1 MNSRFWLL
9 AAVLPLAAAAQTA
22 EPVADTDTDNLP
34 PITVTGSHLLNAD
47 LTEMPVT
54 TIELEEVQNSGAR
67 SLGEYLQSLPMMS
80 GAPLNTAVGA
90 REGGGAVSRGVESV
104 ELRGMGAERTL
115 VLVNG
120 RRMVAGGNG
129 TSGVVDLASIPLAMV
144 ERIEILKNGASVEY
158 GADAVAGV
166 VNVITRRRM
175 DGVQM
180 LVTTEQTDRG
190 DGQATRFSAVTGG
203 LVAGADVVAGIEWF
217 DQSAVGK
224 GDRAFSA
231 ELLTVEGESN
241 TIVPGGSS
249 APPQGNFRTSD
260 GRVTLIDGRDGS
272 SVDDFR
278 PFISSGADNDR
289 YNFNPFEDLVQD
301 SQRLSA
307 FVQFNRP
314 LGALNWHAEALIQQ
328 RESQTRLAPLPF
340 FTNRLEGVDVS
351 ADNVYNPFGEELSDA
366 RRRLVEAGP
375 RNFSQDNRLW
385 RVVTGLEGQW
395 GQSYWNVEANYGRN
409 TVDQVQ
415 SGDLLRDRVAL
426 ALGPSYEADG
436 QFRCGTPEAT
446 VDGCV
451 PLNLFGGAGSITSD
465 MLDTVAAG
473 ALRDRFVNEQMVLS
487 GGLRRDLFEL
497 PAGPLTVAVGAEYR
511 EETASDTP
519 DAQTRAGNTTG
530 AAREATDGSYE
541 SQEVYLEMGVPL
553 LSDRRAAKDL
563 QLETGVR
570 LVNYS
575 NFASHAVFDAGVYY
589 RPTDDWTLRAAYAQ
603 SFRAPTVAE
612 LYGGVLQSNPAV
624 DDPCADFSQL
634 TSEQV
639 DRCVA
644 QGVPADGS
652 FDQTGNETP
661 QVGGGN
667 ASLQP
672 EEADILTAGAAW
684 VPSALPGLRITL
696 DYYDIQIEDG
706 IAALGAT
713 TILAQCIE
721 NGADNFCS
729 RIRRDTDGSILEVR
743 GQLQNIAS
751 ESARGLDLE
760 MSYRMTSAWGA
771 FQQRLLLSH
780 VLERQL
786 RAFPGGAPFV
796 GEGQYDPDNF
806 GAIPE
811 WKGRYVLEWSRS
823 DWQAGYGLQWI
834 GALEETGGEIFPGT
848 RNRIESMVYHDLHL
862 GWMAPAGF
870 SLTLGVSNL
879 TDEDPPFIANADLA
893 NTDVSTYRLLGR
905 TFKLT
910 LNAEF

>member
-1 MNSRFWLL
+1 MKSRFWLL
-9 AAVLPLAAAAQTA
+9 AALFPMAAVAQTA
-22 EPVADTDTDNLP
+22 ESAADAGSDSLP
-34 PITVTGSHLLNAD
+34 PITVTGSHLLHAD
-47 LTEMPVT
+47 MEGMPIT
-54 TIELEEVQNSGAR
+54 TVELEEVQNSGAR

-129 TSGVVDLASIPLAMV
+129 TSGVVDLASIPLAMI

-180 LVTTEQTDRG
+180 LATTEQTDRG
-190 DGQATRFSAVTGG
+190 DGAATRLSAVTGG
-203 LVAGADVVAGIEWF
+203 MVAGADVVAGIEWF

-241 TIVPGGSS
+241 TIVAGGSS

-260 GRVTLIDGRDGS
+260 GRLTLIDGRDGT

-278 PFISSGADNDR
+278 PFISNGAGNDR

-301 SQRLSA
+301 SQRLAA
-307 FVQFNRP
+307 FVQFNRA
-314 LGALNWHAEALIQQ
+314 LGTLNWHGEALIQQ

-351 ADNVYNPFGEELSDA
+351 ADNVYNPFGEDISDA
-366 RRRLVEAGP
+366 RRRLVEAGT
-375 RNFSQDNRLW
+375 RTFSQDNRLW

-409 TVDQVQ
+409 SVDQVQ
-415 SGDLLRDRVAL
+415 SGDLLRDRLAV
-426 ALGPSYEADG
+426 ALGPSYEADS
-436 QFRCGTPEAT
+436 QVFCGTPEAT
-446 VDGCV
+446 VAGCV
-451 PLNLFGGAGSITSD
+451 PLNLFGGAGSITPE

-487 GGLRRDLFEL
+487 GGLRRDLLEL
-497 PAGPLTVAVGAEYR
+497 PAGPLSMAVGAEYR
-511 EETASDTP
+511 EESASDAP
-519 DAQTRAGNTTG
+519 DAQTQAGNTTG
-530 AAREATDGSYE
+530 AAREPTDGSYE
-541 SQEVYLEMGVPL
+541 AREIYLELGIPL
-553 LSDRRAAKDL
+553 LSDHKAAKDL

-570 LVNYS
+570 VVDYS
-575 NFASHAVFDAGVYY
+575 NFATHAVFDAGVVY
-589 RPTDDWTLRAAYAQ
+589 RPVADWTLRAAYAQ

-612 LYGGVLQSNPAV
+612 LFGGVLQSNPAV
-624 DDPCADFSQL
+624 DDPCADFSRL
-634 TSEQV
+634 TPTQV

-667 ASLQP
+667 SSLQP
-672 EEADILTAGAAW
+672 EEADILTAGVAW
-684 VPSALPGLRITL
+684 VPDALPGLRVAL
-696 DYYDIQIEDG
+696 DYYDIQIDDG
-706 IAALGAT
+706 IAGLGAT

-721 NGADNFCS
+721 NGAENFCS

-760 MSYRMTSAWGA
+760 MSYRQTTDWGLFA
-771 FQQRLLLSH
+771 QRLLLSR
-780 VLERQL
+780 VLEREL
-786 RAFPGGAPFV
+786 RAFPGGDPFV

-811 WKGRYVLEWSRS
+811 WKGRYALDWSRN

-834 GALEETGGEIFPGT
+834 GGLEETGGEVFPGT
-848 RNRIESMVYHDLHL
+848 RNRIEDVVYHDLHL
-862 GWMAPAGF
+862 GWRAPAGA

-910 LNAEF
+910 VSAEF